1 MNSNE
6 FGATPSV
13 ADESSMVVD
22 DEEVISKTLPSA
34 QMPLSAGGRLD
45 EQVDHVLNLIRG
57 SVIRQPIR
65 AVLVAA
71 AGGAAL
77 TALLGAWIHRENN

>member
-6 FGATPSV
+6 FGATPTV
-13 ADESSMVVD
+13 ADESSTVVD
-22 DEEVISKTLPSA
+22 DDEVISRTLPPA
-34 QMPLSAGGRLD
+34 LMPQSAGRLQK
-45 EQVDHVLNLIRG
+45 QVDHVQNVIRG
-57 SVIRQPIR
+57 CVIRQPIR

-77 TALLGAWIHRENN
+77 TALLVAWMHREDF

>member
-6 FGATPSV
+6 FGASPIV
-13 ADESSMVVD
+13 ADESSTVVD
-22 DEEVISKTLPSA
+22 DEEVISRTLPSA
-34 QMPLSAGGRLD
+34 PMPLSAGRLQ
-45 EQVDHVLNLIRG
+45 EQVDHVLNVIRG
-57 SVIRQPIR
+57 CVIRQPIR

-77 TALLGAWIHRENN
+77 TALLGAWMHRDNI

>member
-6 FGATPSV
+6 FGAIPIV

-34 QMPLSAGGRLD
+34 QMPRGAGRLQ
-45 EQVDHVLNLIRG
+45 EQVDHLLNVIRG
-57 SVIRQPIR
+57 CVIRQPIR

-71 AGGAAL
+71 AGGSAL
-77 TALLGAWIHRENN
+77 TALLGAWMHRESN

>member
-1 MNSNE
+1 
-6 FGATPSV
+6 
-13 ADESSMVVD
+13 
-22 DEEVISKTLPSA
+22 
-34 QMPLSAGGRLD
+34 MPLSAGGRLQ

-57 SVIRQPIR
+57 CVIRQPIR